1 MVPHK
6 PARLDDEAMDP
17 GRRDRALRSLF
28 ASARALTALGE
39 PDEVLAAIVKHAHD
53 LVGTDF
59 TYLSVIDEKGNLSLR
74 AHEGVFSSAFRIARV
89 PIGTGVGAKVIE
101 SAAPYWTV
109 DYLADETLQH
119 DPGFDEVV
127 RTEGMKALLGVP
139 LLVSGTVV
147 GVLYAADRQ
156 RRSFAGDE
164 VAMLAAFAGHAAV
177 VLENARLYQ
186 EARRALDDL
195 RQAYRTIEAQVETVR
210 RATAIHEDLTRLV
223 LDGGDAGDVAG
234 MLVTHLGGRVT
245 VYDRTG
251 QVQASRSA
259 QGTADASYPIPAA
272 VFAQTRRA
280 GRRLEHLDP
289 AGHRH
294 QIVAVLAGET
304 LLGHVALTREDPITD
319 AEEHILE
326 RSAQI
331 VGLLTLTQEAM
342 VEAENRVRGELLAE
356 VLRGHTIDDG
366 LRARA
371 SARGV
376 DLDGL
381 TGLIIADAGAE
392 RVAEVGRRLHAMAG
406 DWQGLAGEH
415 LGSAVMLLSA
425 DDVPAAARAVHRRL
439 KAETEAP
446 VLVMSG
452 RPAPDRPD
460 WCATFTLTARCLAV
474 AKALGDADRA
484 VSTQDYELYALAFDP
499 ARDQELKHFLSST
512 IGPLLDYDRR
522 RSTDLLPTLAAYF
535 DASGNVAQ
543 AARRLHVHV
552 NTMLKRLDRISEL
565 LGPGW
570 RDPEPGLR
578 LHLAVRLHKLSQL
591 S

>member
-1 MVPHK
+1 
-6 PARLDDEAMDP
+6 MDP
-17 GRRDRALRSLF
+17 GRRDRALHSLF

-74 AHEGVFSSAFRIARV
+74 AHEGVFSSVFRTARV
-89 PIGTGVGAKVIE
+89 PVSTGVGAKVIE

-109 DYLADETLQH
+109 DYLADETLDH

-139 LLVSGTVV
+139 LLVSGAVV

-164 VAMLAAFAGHAAV
+164 VGMLAAFADHAAV

-195 RQAYRTIEAQVETVR
+195 RQAYSTIEAQVETMR
-210 RATAIHEDLTRLV
+210 RAAAIHEDLTRLV
-223 LDGGDAGDVAG
+223 LDGGHAGEVAE
-234 MLVTHLGGRVT
+234 MLVAHLGGRVT

-251 QVQASRSA
+251 QIQASRCA
-259 QGTADASYPIPAA
+259 QGPAEASSPVSSA
-272 VFAQTRRA
+272 VFAETRRA
-280 GRRLEHLDP
+280 GRRREHLDP
-289 AGHRH
+289 DGRRH

-304 LLGHVALTREDPITD
+304 LLGHVVLTRAEPITD
-319 AEEHILE
+319 AEEDTLE
-326 RSAQI
+326 RAAQI
-331 VGLLTLTQEAM
+331 VGLLTLTREAM
-342 VEAENRVRGELLAE
+342 VEAENRVRGELLTE

-376 DLDGL
+376 DLDRL

-392 RVAEVGRRLHAMAG
+392 RVAEMGRRLHAMAE

-415 LGSAVMLLSA
+415 LGSAVMLLTA
-425 DDVPAAARAVHRRL
+425 EDVPAAARAVHRRL

-446 VLVMSG
+446 VLVVSG
-452 RPAPDRPD
+452 RAADRPD
-460 WCATFTLTARCLAV
+460 WVATFTLTARCLSV
-474 AKALGDADRA
+474 AKVLGDADRA

-499 ARDQELKHFLSST
+499 ARDKELRHFLSST

-543 AARRLHVHV
+543 AARHLHVHV

-578 LHLAVRLHKLSQL
+578 IHLAVRLHKLSQ
-591 S
+591 SSR